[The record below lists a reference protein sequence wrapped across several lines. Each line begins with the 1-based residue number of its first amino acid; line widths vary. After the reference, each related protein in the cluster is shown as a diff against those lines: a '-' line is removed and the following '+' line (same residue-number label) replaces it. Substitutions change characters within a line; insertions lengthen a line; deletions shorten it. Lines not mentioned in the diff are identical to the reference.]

1 MINSNNSSSLSR
13 DFQSALSTEE
23 MCVELMPATNPLWLK
38 CIRWERRSREAAL
51 NVC

>member
-13 DFQSALSTEE
+13 DFQSVLSTAE
-23 MCVELMPATNPLWLK
+23 MCADLMPATDALLLK

-51 NVC
+51 NVF